1 MATKKMV
8 LSVVGSG
15 TTYLPDFCEIL
26 IQRRDELQVAKWQL
40 MDIDPIRLET
50 TGNFVKK
57 MIADAGLE
65 TEVFMTTNLEEG
77 VKDADFVITTI
88 RSGGPDMR
96 ILDETVPLKYNMI
109 GQETT
114 APGGMMMGLRDIP
127 EMLKIA
133 EAMEKYSKPNV
144 WLINLANPSGML
156 AEALNQ
162 YSNVNFAGLCNG
174 PTVIRNAMKAIYAP
188 ENPEDVFVEV
198 IGLNHLIWC
207 KVFYK
212 GEDVTE
218 EAITKLLDWTA
229 ENIPYL
235 RTEFAEKEIMEFA
248 GWIPMGPYLR
258 FYYNYPGA
266 LNDFQH
272 QERHWPK
279 MVEMVKKNVGGFL
292 DDLSIE
298 DLPTR
303 AHMVKE
309 VDKRTMELYRN
320 LDMDGY
326 KLATNTRGGKGYGE
340 AGLALISAI
349 WNNKGEIHGPDV
361 RSRGTIEGLD
371 PTTVATTTSYVD
383 GSGIHPL
390 AFPAMP
396 RHMISK
402 IQAAK
407 QYELLA
413 CEAAVTGD
421 YNKALEA
428 LIANPLVG
436 NQYYDIKGCLDELLI
451 KQVEF
456 LPNFK
461 DAVDKLRKG
470 EIPCYAKEIDGI
482 EQDVKFVSSQIEM
495 GQ

>member
-1 MATKKMV
+1 MAKKQMI

-26 IQRRDELQVAKWQL
+26 IEKKEELAVKTWKL
-40 MDIDPIRLET
+40 MDIDEERLAI

-57 MIADAGLE
+57 MLIDAGIE
-65 TEVFMTTNLEEG
+65 TEVLMTTDLNEG
-77 VKDADFVITTI
+77 VKDANFVITTI
-88 RSGGPDMR
+88 RPGGPDMR
-96 ILDETVPLKYNMI
+96 ILDETVPLKYDLI

-114 APGGMMMGLRDIP
+114 APGGLLMGLRTIP

-133 EAMEKYSKPNV
+133 DAIKDHAAKNC

-162 YSNVNFAGLCNG
+162 YSDINFAGLCNG
-174 PTVIRNAMKAIYAP
+174 PTVIRNAMTAIYAP

-212 GEDVTE
+212 GVDVTD

-229 ENIPYL
+229 EHIPYL

-266 LNDFQH
+266 LEDFRNQYH
-272 QERHWPK
+272 HWPK
-279 MVEMVKKNVGGFL
+279 MIEQVKKNVGGFL
-292 DDLSIE
+292 DDLTVE

-309 VDKRTMELYRN
+309 VDKRTMQLYKN
-320 LDMDGY
+320 FDMNGY

-340 AGLALISAI
+340 AGLDLISAI

-361 RSRGTIEGLD
+361 RQGGTIPGLD
-371 PTTVATTTSYVD
+371 QSVVATTTAYVD
-383 GSGIHPL
+383 GSGIYPL
-390 AFPAMP
+390 SFPEMP
-396 RHMISK
+396 KHMLAN

-413 CEAAVTGD
+413 CEAAVNGD
-421 YNKALEA
+421 YHAALEA
-428 LIANPLVG
+428 LLANPLI
-436 NQYYDIKGCLDELLI
+436 NSYYNAKAALDELLI
-451 KQVEF
+451 AQKEF

-461 DAVDKLRKG
+461 DAIEKLEADK
-470 EIPCYAKEIDGI
+470 KE
-482 EQDVKFVSSQIEM
+482 QQ
-495 GQ
+495 